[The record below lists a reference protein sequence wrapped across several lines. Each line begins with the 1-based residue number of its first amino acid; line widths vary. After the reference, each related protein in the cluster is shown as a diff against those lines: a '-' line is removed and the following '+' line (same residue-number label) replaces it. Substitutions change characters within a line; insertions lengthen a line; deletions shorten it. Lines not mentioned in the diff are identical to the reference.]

1 MTSNRKIEANRRNSQ
16 GSTGPRSTAGK
27 SIASRNAR
35 RHGLAALMAQP
46 AVPSQEMEEFV
57 ANLCGRDSSPQL
69 RECAIEIVRQE
80 WLLRTVRAH
89 QAEAV
94 ERLRDPYQQPLSRRD
109 YDLVLGK
116 ACSIS
121 AWLTDWEIKQA
132 LPAIL
137 HKYRDQ
143 MSEEVKAQY
152 EELRRTQEEQKK
164 KTEIMSKNKSGR
176 HKNRKKGELTSQHQ
190 SSQDQFWMDCMAD
203 DPGGLYIGL
212 VPLWLKGL
220 MTDDPSLGKAEI
232 GAKIEMIAR
241 TFERRDDLEAFEVA
255 MPDLKRLERYE
266 RRVWSALKRA
276 YRKFIIAQL

>member
-1 MTSNRKIEANRRNSQ
+1 
-16 GSTGPRSTAGK
+16 
-27 SIASRNAR
+27 
-35 RHGLAALMAQP
+35 
-46 AVPSQEMEEFV
+46 
-57 ANLCGRDSSPQL
+57 
-69 RECAIEIVRQE
+69 
-80 WLLRTVRAH
+80 
-89 QAEAV
+89 
-94 ERLRDPYQQPLSRRD
+94 
-109 YDLVLGK
+109 
-116 ACSIS
+116 
-121 AWLTDWEIKQA
+121 
-132 LPAIL
+132 
-137 HKYRDQ
+137 
-143 MSEEVKAQY
+143 
-152 EELRRTQEEQKK
+152 
-164 KTEIMSKNKSGR
+164 MSKNKSGR
-176 HKNRKKGELTSQHQ
+176 HKNRKKGELTPQHQ